1 MATFLTY
8 DMKGQKL
15 SFANWISNLS
25 PTETPFCAMTA
36 KEAVDQVKFSWQTDR
51 LSKPAANAQKE
62 GDVAQD
68 GSHFATKELENYTQI
83 LRKVVRV
90 TDTAAKIG
98 LYGRQSETP
107 YQMEKAGEE
116 LKRDLESALLN
127 NPLGTIGSTSTARQT
142 SGVVPLIAG
151 KYVADPDTGAIV
163 HSGTVST
170 LEEKDIWTMAY
181 NLYLSGSK
189 ADTIMFHPK
198 HMAFFSSLASS
209 SATNV
214 KRTRMFKNLEN
225 KFNLSVSVIRSPL
238 GQEFTLIPNRFID
251 ENNVFFFT
259 PSDWTQMLFRA
270 PEKTELAK
278 TGSSTKYMIEMEVGL
293 RHRNPYASG
302 IIEIGGGLAANV
314 TVVGQTQF
322 SANGTSGWSDTI
334 PGGTLVAGSPVDFY
348 VRTNPAT
355 LVASDDG
362 SYDYQFLMAT
372 VGSGGL
378 SLVNDPV
385 DQNKAHITGTTPL
398 DQAGLTFSVNT
409 TVVDSDGTSVT
420 GTALS
425 GTWA

>member
-163 HSGTVST
+163 HVGTAST
-170 LEEKDIWTMAY
+170 LEEKDIWNMAY

-198 HMAFFSSLASS
+198 HMAFFSGLASS

-355 LVASDDG
+355 LVAADDG

-372 VGSGGL
+372 TGSGGL
-378 SLVNDPV
+378 SLINDPV